1 MRALL
6 KEPLLHFFVAGVALF
21 ALHAWINRD
30 EPAAASRPTVVIGK
44 GDVDWLAETWVRQ
57 WNRPPSEDEW
67 RGLVNSFLKEQL
79 LAREA
84 VAMGLD
90 EDDTIVRR
98 RLAQKLEFLVQDT
111 ARLGDP
117 TEAELRSYYDE
128 HAEAFRTDARFS
140 FAQIYF
146 NPDRRADAA
155 SDAQAALRELSRAKA
170 LPGDLGDRLM
180 IEADLHDVDERTAAA
195 LFGSKFAETL
205 HELERDAWTGP
216 VESGYGLHLVRLGAV
231 QPAAQRPFAEVRDE
245 VLVRWR
251 EERSQEAY
259 AAYFADLLE
268 KYEVVV
274 DESIRP
280 LVESLPGLAG
290 ARE

>member
-1 MRALL
+1 M
-6 KEPLLHFFVAGVALF
+6 
-21 ALHAWINRD
+21 
-30 EPAAASRPTVVIGK
+30 
-44 GDVDWLAETWVRQ
+44 
-57 WNRPPSEDEW
+57 
-67 RGLVNSFLKEQL
+67 
-79 LAREA
+79 
-84 VAMGLD
+84 
-90 EDDTIVRR
+90 
-98 RLAQKLEFLVQDT
+98 
-111 ARLGDP
+111 
-117 TEAELRSYYDE
+117 
-128 HAEAFRTDARFS
+128 
-140 FAQIYF
+140 
-146 NPDRRADAA
+146 
-155 SDAQAALRELSRAKA
+155 
-170 LPGDLGDRLM
+170 
-180 IEADLHDVDERTAAA
+180 DERTAAA
-195 LFGSKFAETL
+195 LFGAEFAEAL

-245 VLVRWR
+245 VLARWR

>member
-6 KEPLLHFFVAGVALF
+6 KEPLLHFLVAGVALF
-21 ALHAWINRD
+21 ALHGWMNPG

-44 GDVDWLAETWVRQ
+44 GDVDWLAETWARQ
-57 WNRPPSEDEW
+57 WNRPPSQEEW

-90 EDDTIVRR
+90 GDDTIVRR

-111 ARLGDP
+111 ARLGEP

-128 HAEAFRTDARFS
+128 HVEAFRTDARFS

-280 LVESLPGLAG
+280 LVDSLPGLAG